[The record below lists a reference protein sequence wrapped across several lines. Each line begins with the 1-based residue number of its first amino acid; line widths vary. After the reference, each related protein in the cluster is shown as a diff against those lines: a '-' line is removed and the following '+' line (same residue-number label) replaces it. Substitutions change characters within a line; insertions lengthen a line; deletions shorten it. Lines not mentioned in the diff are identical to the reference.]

1 VDGVC
6 GVQQFLLK
14 HNIHVVALSPEYD
27 TPDDQFYAGARELG
41 TAHPPMTRARNT
53 HTHTHAR

>member
-1 VDGVC
+1 MADRACFVVTHA
-6 GVQQFLLK
+6 QEFLLK

-41 TAHPPMTRARNT
+41 MLPYLCGLTTRR
-53 HTHTHAR
+53 